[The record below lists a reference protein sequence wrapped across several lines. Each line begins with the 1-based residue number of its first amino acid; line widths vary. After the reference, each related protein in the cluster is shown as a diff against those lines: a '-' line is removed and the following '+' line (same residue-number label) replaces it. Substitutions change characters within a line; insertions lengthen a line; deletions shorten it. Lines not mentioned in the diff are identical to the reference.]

1 MKQWAL
7 EVELIFQKLSIV
19 FFKKSRANR
28 PLQQRPSKLPSKWNE
43 TKKNYQNQ
51 DLRVSEEE
59 VFCGD

>member
-28 PLQQRPSKLPSKWNE
+28 PLQQRPSKWNE